1 MNDTPKTSEGRIL
14 IADDDTAF
22 RNSLATLLARHDFE
36 CVGAPDA
43 TAALAALESSQFDA
57 LIADIHMPGNA
68 GLEFIEAVPQI
79 VAGLPIVLLTGRPSV
94 ETAARAV
101 GLRVAAYLT
110 KPPQIAELITLLQVS
125 IADYR
130 CLRCVEESRGRLR
143 DWETKLACLSRALRN
158 PKPAAATPSAG
169 DYLRSSLQH
178 LLYELAALEQSV
190 AIWNRGS
197 ERKADLHR
205 LDLIAAI
212 RHTVEVLEQTKQN
225 FKCQRLGDLRRQLTE
240 LLNAV

>member
-1 MNDTPKTSEGRIL
+1 MNDTPKTSEGKIL

-22 RNSLATLLARHDFE
+22 RNSLAALLERHDFE
-36 CVGAPDA
+36 CLGMPDA
-43 TAALAALESSQFDA
+43 TAALAALESTRFDA
-57 LIADIHMPGNA
+57 LIADIHMPGNS

-79 VAGLPIVLLTGRPSV
+79 AAGLPIVLLTGRPSV

-110 KPPQIAELITLLQVS
+110 KPPQIAELITLLQAS

-130 CLRCVEESRGRLR
+130 CLRCVDESRGRLR
-143 DWETKLACLSRALRN
+143 DWEAKLECLARALRN

-169 DYLRSSLQH
+169 DYLLNNLQH
-178 LLYELAALEQSV
+178 VLHELAALEQSI

-197 ERKADLHR
+197 ERRADLHR
-205 LDLIAAI
+205 LDLIAAV

-225 FKCQRLGDLRRQLTE
+225 FKCQRLGDLRRQLTD
-240 LLNAV
+240 LLDAV